1 MAGYDIEGARKAGY
15 SDEAIARD
23 IADFNKIDYSAAI
36 KGGHSNESIIK
47 GLTVNKAKVEGANA
61 PGATRGLISVLQ
73 GPTLGFADEILG
85 GIGGAYDALTKGG
98 GYLPNYRANRD
109 YLRGAAEYEQQQ
121 NPYTTGITQA
131 MATAPLSVLRLFG
144 AAPQTAR
151 AMAVPNAMAAP
162 TVNML
167 NQGLTAAG
175 TGAAYGAVG
184 GAGASTADS
193 LGDVGIDALKGG
205 TLSAVLGGGSVPVMR
220 AVGATAS
227 NIGQRFS
234 PNRATTAAQLAIAQA
249 LARDA
254 EARQIAGNPVIA
266 ARRTLP
272 TLGDPAVI
280 ADVGGASTRGLLDT
294 MATLPGRTKEA
305 ASQFIR
311 QRENV
316 GAAPRMIS
324 AAEESMGVQGQRL
337 APTLEAL
344 TIKQAADAAPIYKQL
359 ENVSF
364 RADDEL
370 VKLLARAPG
379 AHKAAEDAARL
390 RGEPHIDLSLIK
402 AGDDIP
408 WWALDSMKKTLWAMG
423 DRAKES
429 VTKAPTP
436 ESRNFDIAR
445 VALTDKLDRLS
456 PKDAAGNSI
465 YKKARD
471 AFGDPAE
478 LKDAVAS
485 GNKIASSIFSSD
497 QTEAKIINVMK
508 NLSKSELEAFK
519 VGAFEGLRTN
529 LGSSLPNRTKML
541 NAESNPVIV
550 EKLKA
555 IFGGEEGYKKFAQ
568 QMDLERRYRLLNA
581 TDKGSQT
588 ASRGAA
594 IDDLGMGALQDVAG
608 VASGVAGGNPAGI
621 TQGLLNLFNR
631 TKMPETTRNEL
642 GRILL
647 TGGQE
652 GQNNLRA
659 MMQAGERIARQRQES
674 ARRAGVFATTPVGAA
689 TGAAAYQMVP
699 GIE

>member
-15 SDEAIARD
+15 SDDAIAKD
-23 IADFNKIDYSAAI
+23 IADFNNIDYSAAI
-36 KGGHSNESIIK
+36 KGGHTNDSIIK
-47 GLTVNKAKVEGANA
+47 SLSVNKNKEAGANA

-85 GIGGAYDALTKGG
+85 GVGGAYDTLTKGG
-98 GYLPNYRANRD
+98 DYLPNYRANRD
-109 YLRGAAEYEQQQ
+109 YLRGAAEYEQKQ
-121 NPYTTGITQA
+121 NPVTTGITQA
-131 MATAPLSVLRLFG
+131 MASAPLSVLRLFG
-144 AAPQTAR
+144 GAPQVA
-151 AMAVPNAMAAP
+151 NAMSVP
-162 TVNML
+162 SVNML
-167 NQGLTAAG
+167 GQGMTAAG
-175 TGAAYGAVG
+175 TGALFGTVG
-184 GAGASTADS
+184 GAGASTADT
-193 LGDVGIDALKGG
+193 LGGVGLDALKGG
-205 TLSAVLGGGSVPVMR
+205 ALSAAIGGGSVPIIRGVG
-220 AVGATAS
+220 AVGG
-227 NIGQRFS
+227 NIAQRFN
-234 PNRATTAAQLAIAQA
+234 PARATTAAQLEIAQA

-266 ARRTLP
+266 ARTTLP

-280 ADVGGASTRGLLDT
+280 ADVGGASTRSLLDT

-316 GAAPRMIS
+316 GAAPRMIA

-344 TIKQAADAAPIYKQL
+344 TVKQSADAAPIYKQL

-370 VKLLARAPG
+370 VKILAREPG
-379 AHKAAEDAARL
+379 AHKAAEISARR
-390 RGEPHIDLSLIK
+390 RGEPYIDLSLIK

-408 WWALDSMKKTLWAMG
+408 WWALDKVKKTLWSMA
-423 DRAKES
+423 DSAKEA
-429 VTKAPTP
+429 VTKKPTDP
-436 ESRNFDIAR
+436 SRDIESIR

-465 YKKARD
+465 YKKARN
-471 AFGDPAE
+471 AFGEPAE
-478 LKDAVAS
+478 LKDALTIGEKALS
-485 GNKIASSIFSSD
+485 QTESRISD
-497 QTEAKIINVMK
+497 QIK
-508 NLSKSELEAFK
+508 NFSQAELDAFRI
-519 VGAFEGLRTN
+519 GAFESLRQKLGLSLGGRTEIIN
-529 LGSSLPNRTKML
+529 AYRNPVMSEKLQTIFGSESAYRQFATKMA
-541 NAESNPVIV
+541 N
-550 EKLKA
+550 
-555 IFGGEEGYKKFAQ
+555 EERF
-568 QMDLERRYRLLNA
+568 RLLNA
-581 TDKGSQT
+581 TDKGSQSI
-588 ASRGAA
+588 SRAAA
-594 IDDLGMGALQDVAG
+594 IDDLGMGAFRDVAG
-608 VASGVAGGNPAGI
+608 VASGVASGSPVGI
-621 TQGLLNLFNR
+621 GQSLLNLFNR

-674 ARRAGVFATTPVGAA
+674 ARRAGVFATTPAGAA

>member
-1 MAGYDIEGARKAGY
+1 LG
-15 SDEAIARD
+15 IA
-23 IADFNKIDYSAAI
+23 
-36 KGGHSNESIIK
+36 
-47 GLTVNKAKVEGANA
+47 
-61 PGATRGLISVLQ
+61 
-73 GPTLGFADEILG
+73 
-85 GIGGAYDALTKGG
+85 
-98 GYLPNYRANRD
+98 
-109 YLRGAAEYEQQQ
+109 
-121 NPYTTGITQA
+121 
-131 MATAPLSVLRLFG
+131 
-144 AAPQTAR
+144 
-151 AMAVPNAMAAP
+151 
-162 TVNML
+162 
-167 NQGLTAAG
+167 
-175 TGAAYGAVG
+175 GAVG
-184 GAGASTADS
+184 G
-193 LGDVGIDALKGG
+193 
-205 TLSAVLGGGSVPVMR
+205 
-220 AVGATAS
+220 
-227 NIGQRFS
+227 NIAQRFN
-234 PNRATTAAQLAIAQA
+234 PARATTAAQLEIAQA
-249 LARDA
+249 LARDR
-254 EARQIAGNPVIA
+254 EASGLVGNPVIA
-266 ARRTLP
+266 ARSTLP
-272 TLGDPAVI
+272 TLGKPAVI

-294 MATLPGRTKEA
+294 MATLPGSTKQA
-305 ASQFIR
+305 ASQFIT
-311 QRENV
+311 QRERF

-344 TIKQAADAAPIYKQL
+344 TVKQAADAAPIYRQL

-423 DRAKES
+423 DSAKEP

-436 ESRNFDIAR
+436 RSGEFDIAR

-699 GIE
+699 GVE

>member
-1 MAGYDIEGARKAGY
+1 MSNEYNVEGARKAGY
-15 SDEAIARD
+15 SDEAIAKD
-23 IADFNKIDYSAAI
+23 IADFNNIDYSAAI
-36 KGGHSNESIIK
+36 KGGHTNDSIIK
-47 GLTVNKAKVEGANA
+47 SLSVNKNKEAGANA

-85 GIGGAYDALTKGG
+85 GVGGAYDTLTKGG
-98 GYLPNYRANRD
+98 DYLTNYRANRD
-109 YLRGAAEYEQQQ
+109 YLRGAAEYEQKQ
-121 NPYTTGITQA
+121 NPVTTGITQT
-131 MATAPLSVLRLFG
+131 MASAPLSVLRLFG
-144 AAPQTAR
+144 GAPQVA
-151 AMAVPNAMAAP
+151 NAMSVP
-162 TVNML
+162 SVNML
-167 NQGLTAAG
+167 GQGMTAAG
-175 TGAAYGAVG
+175 TGALFGTVG
-184 GAGASTADS
+184 GAGASTADT
-193 LGDVGIDALKGG
+193 LGGVGLDALKGG
-205 TLSAVLGGGSVPVMR
+205 ALSAAIGGGSVPIIR
-220 AVGATAS
+220 GVGTVGG
-227 NIGQRFS
+227 NIAQRFN
-234 PNRATTAAQLAIAQA
+234 PARATTAAQLEIAQA
-249 LARDA
+249 LARDR
-254 EARQIAGNPVIA
+254 EASRLVGNPIIA
-266 ARRTLP
+266 ARTTLP

-294 MATLPGRTKEA
+294 MATLPGSTKQA
-305 ASQFIR
+305 ASQFIT
-311 QRENV
+311 QRERF

-436 ESRNFDIAR
+436 RSRDLDIAR

-497 QTEAKIINVMK
+497 QTEAKIIDVMK
-508 NLSKSELEAFK
+508 KLSKSEIEAFK

-541 NAESNPVIV
+541 NAEANPVIV

-581 TDKGSQT
+581 TDTGSRT

-608 VASGVAGGNPAGI
+608 VAAGVASGSPVGI
-621 TQGLLNLFNR
+621 GQGLLNLFNR

-659 MMQAGERIARQRQES
+659 MMQAGNRIARQRQEA
-674 ARRAGVFATTPVGAA
+674 ARRAGVFATTPAGAA

>member
-15 SDEAIARD
+15 SDDAIARD
-23 IADFNKIDYSAAI
+23 MADFAKIDYSAAI
-36 KGGHSNESIIK
+36 KGGHTNESIIK
-47 GLTVNKAKVEGANA
+47 SLSVNKNKEAGANA
-61 PGATRGLISVLQ
+61 PGAVQGLISVLQ

-85 GIGGAYDALTKGG
+85 GVGGAFDALRKGG

-109 YLRGAAEYEQQQ
+109 YLRGAAEFQQKQ
-121 NPYTTGITQA
+121 NPVTTGITQA
-131 MATAPLSVLRLFG
+131 MASAPLSVLRLFG
-144 AAPQTAR
+144 AAPQAAN
-151 AMAVPNAMAAP
+151 AMAVPS
-162 TVNML
+162 VNML
-167 NQGLTAAG
+167 GQGMTAAG
-175 TGAAYGAVG
+175 TGALFGTVG
-184 GAGASTADS
+184 GAGASTADT
-193 LGDVGIDALKGG
+193 LGGVGLDALKGG
-205 TLSAVLGGGSVPVMR
+205 ALSAAIGGATVPVLGIAG
-220 AVGATAS
+220 AVGG
-227 NIGQRFS
+227 NIAQRFN
-234 PNRATTAAQLAIAQA
+234 PTRATTAAQLEIAQA
-249 LARDA
+249 LARDR
-254 EARQIAGNPVIA
+254 EASGLVGNPIIA
-266 ARRTLP
+266 ARTTLP
-272 TLGDPAVI
+272 TLGEPAVI

-294 MATLPGRTKEA
+294 MATLPGSTKQA
-305 ASQFIR
+305 ASQFIT
-311 QRENV
+311 QRERF
-316 GAAPRMIS
+316 GAAPRMI
-324 AAEESMGVQGQRL
+324 AAADDSMGVQGQRL

-344 TIKQAADAAPIYKQL
+344 TIKQAADAAPIYRQL

-408 WWALDSMKKTLWAMG
+408 WWALDSMKKTLWALG
-423 DRAKES
+423 DSAKES

-436 ESRNFDIAR
+436 RSRDFDIAR

-497 QTEAKIINVMK
+497 QTEAKIIDVMK

-541 NAESNPVIV
+541 NAEANPVIV

-659 MMQAGERIARQRQES
+659 MMQAGDRIARQRQES

>member
-1 MAGYDIEGARKAGY
+1 MAGYDVEGARKAGY

-61 PGATRGLISVLQ
+61 PGAARGLISVLQ

-167 NQGLTAAG
+167 SQGLTAAG

-184 GAGASTADS
+184 GAGASTADT

-205 TLSAVLGGGSVPVMR
+205 VLSAVLGGGSVPVMR

-234 PNRATTAAQLAIAQA
+234 PNRATTAAQLEIAQA
-249 LARDA
+249 LARDL
-254 EARQIAGNPVIA
+254 EARGLVGNPVIA

-316 GAAPRMIS
+316 GAAPRMIA

-344 TIKQAADAAPIYKQL
+344 TVKQATDAAPIYKQL

-370 VKLLARAPG
+370 VKLLAREPG
-379 AHKAAEDAARL
+379 AHKAAEISARR
-390 RGEPHIDLSLIK
+390 RGEPYIDLSLIK

-408 WWALDSMKKTLWAMG
+408 WWALDKVKKTLWSMA
-423 DRAKES
+423 DSTKEA
-429 VTKAPTP
+429 VTKKPTDT
-436 ESRNFDIAR
+436 SRDIDSIR

-471 AFGDPAE
+471 AFADPAE
-478 LKDAVAS
+478 LKDALTIGEKAMS
-485 GNKIASSIFSSD
+485 
-497 QTEAKIINVMK
+497 QTEARISDQIKNFSQAEIDAFRIGAFESLRQELGTSLGGRTKIINAYK
-508 NLSKSELEAFK
+508 
-519 VGAFEGLRTN
+519 
-529 LGSSLPNRTKML
+529 
-541 NAESNPVIV
+541 NPVIA
-550 EKLKA
+550 EKLQT
-555 IFGGEEGYKKFAQ
+555 IFGSESAYKQFAAKMANEERF
-568 QMDLERRYRLLNA
+568 RLLNA
-581 TDKGSQT
+581 TDKGSQSI
-588 ASRGAA
+588 SRAAA
-594 IDDLGMGALQDVAG
+594 IDDLGMEAFKDVAG
-608 VASGVAGGNPAGI
+608 VAAGVASGSPVGI
-621 TQGLLNLFNR
+621 GQGMVNLYNR
-631 TKMPETTRNEL
+631 TRMPETTRNEL

-659 MMQAGERIARQRQES
+659 MMQAGDRIARQRQEA
-674 ARRAGVFATTPVGAA
+674 ARRAGLFAATPVGAA
-689 TGAAAYQMVP
+689 TGSAAYQMVP
-699 GIE
+699 GID

>member
-1 MAGYDIEGARKAGY
+1 MAGYDVEGARKAGY

-61 PGATRGLISVLQ
+61 PGAARGLISVLQ

-109 YLRGAAEYEQQQ
+109 YLRGAAEYEQQR

-162 TVNML
+162 SVNML
-167 NQGLTAAG
+167 SQGLTAAG

-184 GAGASTADS
+184 GAGASTADT

-205 TLSAVLGGGSVPVMR
+205 ALSAVIGGGSVPVMR

-234 PNRATTAAQLAIAQA
+234 PNRATTAAQLEIAQA
-249 LARDA
+249 LARDL
-254 EARQIAGNPVIA
+254 EARGLVGNPVIA

-316 GAAPRMIS
+316 GAAPRMIA

-344 TIKQAADAAPIYKQL
+344 TVKQATDAAPIYKQL

-364 RADDEL
+364 RADDDL

-379 AHKAAEDAARL
+379 AHKAAEDSARL

-408 WWALDSMKKTLWAMG
+408 WWALDRMKKTLWEMG
-423 DRAKES
+423 DSAKES

-436 ESRNFDIAR
+436 RSRDFDAAR

-471 AFGDPAE
+471 AFADPAE
-478 LKDAVAS
+478 LKDALTIGEKAMS
-485 GNKIASSIFSSD
+485 
-497 QTEAKIINVMK
+497 QTEARISDQIKNFSQAEIDAFRIGAFESLRQELGTSLGGRTKIINAYK
-508 NLSKSELEAFK
+508 
-519 VGAFEGLRTN
+519 
-529 LGSSLPNRTKML
+529 
-541 NAESNPVIV
+541 NPVIA
-550 EKLKA
+550 EKLQT
-555 IFGGEEGYKKFAQ
+555 IFGSESAYKQFAAKMANEERF
-568 QMDLERRYRLLNA
+568 RLLNA
-581 TDKGSQT
+581 TDKGSQSI
-588 ASRGAA
+588 SRAAA
-594 IDDLGMGALQDVAG
+594 IDDLGMGAFKDVAG
-608 VASGVAGGNPAGI
+608 VAAGVASGSPVGI
-621 TQGLLNLFNR
+621 GQGMVNLYNR
-631 TKMPETTRNEL
+631 TRMPETTRNEL

-659 MMQAGERIARQRQES
+659 MMQAGDRIARQRQDA
-674 ARRAGVFATTPVGAA
+674 ARRAGLFAATPVGAA
-689 TGAAAYQMVP
+689 TGSAAYQMVP
-699 GIE
+699 GID

>member
-15 SDEAIARD
+15 PDDAIAKD
-23 IADFNKIDYSAAI
+23 MAIFNDIDYDAAI
-36 KGGHSNESIIK
+36 KGGHTNESIIK
-47 GLTVNKAKVEGANA
+47 SLSVNKNKEAGANA
-61 PGATRGLISVLQ
+61 PGAVQGLVSVLQ
-73 GPTLGFADEILG
+73 GPTLGFSDEILG

-109 YLRGAAEYEQQQ
+109 YLRGAAEYQQKQ
-121 NPYTTGITQA
+121 NPWTTGITQT
-131 MATAPLSVLRLFG
+131 MASAPLSVLRFG
-144 AAPQTAR
+144 AAP
-151 AMAVPNAMAAP
+151 VVNAMTKAP
-162 TVNML
+162 AVNML
-167 NQGLTAAG
+167 GQGMSAAG
-175 TGAAYGAVG
+175 TGALYGTVG
-184 GAGASTADS
+184 GAGASTADTLGGIS
-193 LGDVGIDALKGG
+193 LDALKGG
-205 TLSAVLGGGSVPVMR
+205 ALSTLLGGVSVPITR
-220 AVGATAS
+220 AIGAVGS
-227 NIGQRFS
+227 NIAQRFNPS
-234 PNRATTAAQLAIAQA
+234 SATTAAQLEIAQA

-254 EARQIAGNPVIA
+254 EAKQIAGNPVIA
-266 ARRTLP
+266 ARTTLP
-272 TLGDPAVI
+272 ALGEPAVI

-305 ASQFIR
+305 VSQFIR
-311 QRENV
+311 QRESV

-324 AAEESMGVQGQRL
+324 AAEESLGVQGQRL

-344 TIKQAADAAPIYKQL
+344 TAEQTARAAPIYKQL

-370 VKLLARAPG
+370 VKLLAREPG
-379 AHKAAEDAARL
+379 AHKAAEISARR
-390 RGEPHIDLSLIK
+390 RGEPNIDLSLIK
-402 AGDDIP
+402 AGDDVP
-408 WWALDSMKKTLWAMG
+408 LAALDKIKRTLWDMA
-423 DRAKES
+423 DSAKEA
-429 VTKAPTP
+429 VTKKPTSASRDI
-436 ESRNFDIAR
+436 ESIR

-471 AFGDPAE
+471 AFADPAE
-478 LKDAVAS
+478 LKDAANS

-541 NAESNPVIV
+541 NTESNPVIV
-550 EKLKA
+550 EKLKV

-581 TDKGSQT
+581 TDKGSPT
-588 ASRGAA
+588 ASRLAA
-594 IDDLGMGALQDVAG
+594 ADDLGMGALKDVAGIASG
-608 VASGVAGGNPAGI
+608 VASGSPIGI
-621 TQGLLNLFNR
+621 SQGMVNLFNR

-652 GQNNLRA
+652 GQNNLRS
-659 MMQAGERIARQRQES
+659 MMQAGERVARQRQEA
-674 ARRAGVFATTPVGAA
+674 ARRAGVFSATPA
-689 TGAAAYQMVP
+689 GAAA
-699 GIE
+699 GG

>member
-15 SDEAIARD
+15 SDEAIAKD
-23 IADFNKIDYSAAI
+23 ISDFNKIDYTAAI
-36 KGGHSNESIIK
+36 KGGHTNESIIK
-47 GLTVNKAKVEGANA
+47 SLSVNKNKEAGANA
-61 PGATRGLISVLQ
+61 PGAVQGLVSVLQ
-73 GPTLGFADEILG
+73 GPTLGFSDEILG

-109 YLRGAAEYEQQQ
+109 YLRGAAEFEQKQ
-121 NPYTTGITQA
+121 NPWTTGITQT
-131 MATAPLSVLRLFG
+131 MASAPLSVLRLFG
-144 AAPQTAR
+144 AAPQVANT
-151 AMAVPNAMAAP
+151 MAAP
-162 TVNML
+162 SVNML
-167 NQGLTAAG
+167 GQGMTAAG
-175 TGAAYGAVG
+175 TGALFGTVG
-184 GAGASTADS
+184 GAGASTADTLS
-193 LGDVGIDALKGG
+193 GVGLDALKGG
-205 TLSAVLGGGSVPVMR
+205 ALSAAIGGGSVPIIR
-220 AVGATAS
+220 GAGAVGG
-227 NIGQRFS
+227 NIAQRFNPS
-234 PNRATTAAQLAIAQA
+234 SATTAAQLEIAQA

-254 EARQIAGNPVIA
+254 KAKQIAGNPVIA
-266 ARRTLP
+266 ARTTLP
-272 TLGDPAVI
+272 ALGEPAVI

-311 QRENV
+311 QRESV
-316 GAAPRMIS
+316 GAAPRMIA
-324 AAEESMGVQGQRL
+324 AAEESLGVQGQRL

-344 TIKQAADAAPIYKQL
+344 TIKQAADAAPIYRQL

-408 WWALDSMKKTLWAMG
+408 WWALDTMKKTLWAMG

-445 VALTDKLDRLS
+445 VALTNKLDRLS

-478 LKDAVAS
+478 LKDAANS

-541 NAESNPVIV
+541 NTESNPVIV
-550 EKLKA
+550 EKLKV

-581 TDKGSQT
+581 TDKGSPT
-588 ASRGAA
+588 ASRLAA
-594 IDDLGMGALQDVAG
+594 ADDLGMGALKDVAGIASG
-608 VASGVAGGNPAGI
+608 VASGSPIGI
-621 TQGLLNLFNR
+621 SQGMVNLFNR

-652 GQNNLRA
+652 GQNNLRS
-659 MMQAGERIARQRQES
+659 MMQAGERVARQRQEA
-674 ARRAGVFATTPVGAA
+674 ARRAGVFSATPA
-689 TGAAAYQMVP
+689 GAAAGGLSYQMIP
-699 GIE
+699 GID

>member
-61 PGATRGLISVLQ
+61 PGAARGLISVLQ
-73 GPTLGFADEILG
+73 GPTLGFSDEILG

-144 AAPQTAR
+144 AAPQTAS

-167 NQGLTAAG
+167 GQGLTAAG

-205 TLSAVLGGGSVPVMR
+205 ALSAVLGGGSVPVMR

-234 PNRATTAAQLAIAQA
+234 PNRATTAAQLEIAQA

-402 AGDDIP
+402 AGDDVP
-408 WWALDSMKKTLWAMG
+408 WWALDRMKKTLWAMG
-423 DRAKES
+423 DSAKES

-436 ESRNFDIAR
+436 GSRDFDIAR

-478 LKDAVAS
+478 LKDAANIGAKALS
-485 GNKIASSIFSSD
+485 
-497 QTEAKIINVMK
+497 QTEAKINDTIK
-508 NLSKSELEAFK
+508 NFSKAELDAFRI
-519 VGAFEGLRTN
+519 GAFESLRQK
-529 LGSSLPNRTKML
+529 LGTSLGGRTEII
-541 NAESNPVIV
+541 NAYKNPVIA
-550 EKLKA
+550 EKLQT
-555 IFGGEEGYKKFAQ
+555 IFGSESAYKQFATKMANEERF
-568 QMDLERRYRLLNA
+568 RLLNA

-588 ASRGAA
+588 ASRLAA
-594 IDDLGMGALQDVAG
+594 ADDLGMGAFKDVAG
-608 VASGVAGGNPAGI
+608 VAAGVASGSPVGI
-621 TQGLLNLFNR
+621 GQGMVNLYNR
-631 TKMPETTRNEL
+631 TRMPETTRNEL

-659 MMQAGERIARQRQES
+659 MMQAGERVARQRQEA
-674 ARRAGVFATTPVGAA
+674 ARRAGLFAATPVGAA
-689 TGAAAYQMVP
+689 TGSAAYQMVP
-699 GIE
+699 GID

>member
-36 KGGHSNESIIK
+36 KGGHTNDSIIK
-47 GLTVNKAKVEGANA
+47 GLSVNKAKVEGANA

-151 AMAVPNAMAAP
+151 TMAVPNAMAAP

-167 NQGLTAAG
+167 NQGLIAAG
-175 TGAAYGAVG
+175 TGAAYGTVG

-193 LGDVGIDALKGG
+193 FGDVGIDALKGG
-205 TLSAVLGGGSVPVMR
+205 ALSAVLGGGSVPVMR

-234 PNRATTAAQLAIAQA
+234 PNRATTAAQLEIAQA

-311 QRENV
+311 QREKV
-316 GAAPRMIS
+316 GAAPRMIA

-429 VTKAPTP
+429 VTKAPTS

-478 LKDAVAS
+478 LKDALTIGEKALS
-485 GNKIASSIFSSD
+485 
-497 QTEAKIINVMK
+497 QTEAKISDTIK
-508 NLSKSELEAFK
+508 NFSKAELDAFRI
-519 VGAFEGLRTN
+519 GAFESLRQKLGLSLGGRTEII
-529 LGSSLPNRTKML
+529 
-541 NAESNPVIV
+541 NAYSNPVMA
-550 EKLKA
+550 EKLQT
-555 IFGGEEGYKKFAQ
+555 IFGSESAYKQFATKMANEERF
-568 QMDLERRYRLLNA
+568 RLLNA

-588 ASRGAA
+588 VSRLAA
-594 IDDLGMGALQDVAG
+594 ADDLGMGAFKDVAG
-608 VASGVAGGNPAGI
+608 VAAGVASGSPVGI
-621 TQGLLNLFNR
+621 GQGMVNLYNR
-631 TKMPETTRNEL
+631 TRMPETTRNEL

-659 MMQAGERIARQRQES
+659 MMQAGERVARQRQEA
-674 ARRAGVFATTPVGAA
+674 ARRAGLFAATPVGAA
-689 TGAAAYQMVP
+689 TGSAAYQMIP
-699 GIE
+699 GID

>member
-15 SDEAIARD
+15 SDEAIAKD
-23 IADFNKIDYSAAI
+23 ISDFNKIDYTAAI
-36 KGGHSNESIIK
+36 KGGHTNESIIK
-47 GLTVNKAKVEGANA
+47 SLSVNKNKEAGANA
-61 PGATRGLISVLQ
+61 PGAVQGLVSVLQ
-73 GPTLGFADEILG
+73 GPTLGFSDEILG

-109 YLRGAAEYEQQQ
+109 YLRGAAEYQQKQ
-121 NPYTTGITQA
+121 NPWTTGITQT
-131 MATAPLSVLRLFG
+131 MASAPLSVLRLFG
-144 AAPQTAR
+144 GAPQVANT
-151 AMAVPNAMAAP
+151 MAAP
-162 TVNML
+162 SVNML
-167 NQGLTAAG
+167 GQGMTAAG
-175 TGAAYGAVG
+175 TGALFGTVG
-184 GAGASTADS
+184 GAGASTSDTLS
-193 LGDVGIDALKGG
+193 GVGLDALKGG
-205 TLSAVLGGGSVPVMR
+205 ALSAAIGGGSVPIIR
-220 AVGATAS
+220 GAGAVGG
-227 NIGQRFS
+227 NIAQRFKPS
-234 PNRATTAAQLAIAQA
+234 SATTAAQLEIAQA

-254 EARQIAGNPVIA
+254 EAKQIAGNPVIA
-266 ARRTLP
+266 ARTTLP
-272 TLGDPAVI
+272 ALGEPAVI

-305 ASQFIR
+305 VSQFIR
-311 QRENV
+311 QRESV

-324 AAEESMGVQGQRL
+324 AAEESLGVQGQRL

-344 TIKQAADAAPIYKQL
+344 TIKQAADAAPIYRQL

-370 VKLLARAPG
+370 VKLLAREPG
-379 AHKAAEDAARL
+379 AHKAAEISARR
-390 RGEPHIDLSLIK
+390 RGEPNIDLSLIK
-402 AGDDIP
+402 AGDDVP
-408 WWALDSMKKTLWAMG
+408 LAALDKIKRTLWDMA
-423 DRAKES
+423 DSAKEA
-429 VTKAPTP
+429 VTKKPTSASRDI
-436 ESRNFDIAR
+436 ESIR

-471 AFGDPAE
+471 AFADPAE
-478 LKDAVAS
+478 LKDAANS

-541 NAESNPVIV
+541 NTESNPVIV
-550 EKLKA
+550 EKLKV

-581 TDKGSQT
+581 TDKGSPT
-588 ASRGAA
+588 ASRLAA
-594 IDDLGMGALQDVAG
+594 ADDLGMGALKDVAGIASG
-608 VASGVAGGNPAGI
+608 VASGSPIGI
-621 TQGLLNLFNR
+621 SQGMVNLFNR

-652 GQNNLRA
+652 GQNNLRS
-659 MMQAGERIARQRQES
+659 MMQAGERVARQRQEA
-674 ARRAGVFATTPVGAA
+674 ARRAGVFSATPA
-689 TGAAAYQMVP
+689 GAAAGGLSYQMIP
-699 GIE
+699 GID

>member
-1 MAGYDIEGARKAGY
+1 MAGYDVEGARKAGY

-23 IADFNKIDYSAAI
+23 IADFNKINYSAAI

-61 PGATRGLISVLQ
+61 PGAARGLISVLQ
-73 GPTLGFADEILG
+73 GPTLGFSEEILG

-167 NQGLTAAG
+167 SQGLTAAG

-184 GAGASTADS
+184 GAGASTADT

-205 TLSAVLGGGSVPVMR
+205 ALSAVLGGGSVPVMR

-234 PNRATTAAQLAIAQA
+234 PNRATTAAQLEIAQA
-249 LARDA
+249 LARDL
-254 EARQIAGNPVIA
+254 EARGLVGNPVIA

-316 GAAPRMIS
+316 GAAPRMI
-324 AAEESMGVQGQRL
+324 AASEESMGVQGQRL

-344 TIKQAADAAPIYKQL
+344 TVKQATDAAPIYKQL
-359 ENVSF
+359 KNVSF

-379 AHKAAEDAARL
+379 AHKAAEDSARL

-408 WWALDSMKKTLWAMG
+408 WWALDRMKKTLWEMG
-423 DRAKES
+423 DSAKES

-436 ESRNFDIAR
+436 RSRDFDTAR
-445 VALTDKLDRLS
+445 LALTDKLDRLS

-465 YKKARD
+465 YKKARN
-471 AFGDPAE
+471 AFADPAE
-478 LKDAVAS
+478 LKDALTIGEKAMS
-485 GNKIASSIFSSD
+485 
-497 QTEAKIINVMK
+497 QTEARISNQIKNFSQAEIDAFRIGAFESLRQELGTSLGGRTKIINAYK
-508 NLSKSELEAFK
+508 
-519 VGAFEGLRTN
+519 
-529 LGSSLPNRTKML
+529 
-541 NAESNPVIV
+541 NPVIA
-550 EKLKA
+550 EKLQT
-555 IFGGEEGYKKFAQ
+555 IFGSESAYKQFAAKMANEERF
-568 QMDLERRYRLLNA
+568 RLLNA

-588 ASRGAA
+588 ASRLAA
-594 IDDLGMGALQDVAG
+594 ADDLGMGAFKDVAG
-608 VASGVAGGNPAGI
+608 VAAGVASGSPVGI
-621 TQGLLNLFNR
+621 GQGMVNLYNR
-631 TKMPETTRNEL
+631 TRMPETTRNEL

-659 MMQAGERIARQRQES
+659 MMQAGDRIARQRQEA
-674 ARRAGVFATTPVGAA
+674 ARRAGLFAATPVGAA
-689 TGAAAYQMVP
+689 TGSAAYQMVP
-699 GIE
+699 GID